1 MSGYLLDTDTITLAQ
16 FGHALVIANLASH
29 STSDVALPVISLQ
42 EQMRGWLSRLPRLT
56 SPPRLRDWYDRL
68 VDRMFPVWRRYP
80 ILSFSEPAIL
90 RFEQLRTLKLN
101 IGLMDLRI
109 AASALESQYTVVTRN
124 QRDFGRVPGL
134 AIVDWSV

>member
-1 MSGYLLDTDTITLAQ
+1 MSGFLLDTDTLTLAQ
-16 FGHALVIANLASH
+16 FGHAVVIANLASH

-56 SPPRLRDWYDRL
+56 TPPQLRDWYDRL

-80 ILSFSEPAIL
+80 ILSFTEPAIL
-90 RFEQLRTLKLN
+90 RFEQLRALKLN

-109 AASALESQYTVVTRN
+109 AASALENKSTVVTRN
-124 QRDFGRVPGL
+124 QRDFGRGPAL
-134 AIVDWSV
+134 PIDDWS